1 MELGIIPLLL
11 ICFLFSFFFWGE
23 GGLRHHLPRLLI
35 VTNLHLK
42 TQNMLDVFLHVVT
55 CFLEL
60 LDISPWSHDLFNYII
75 LKIHYLG
82 GYHPHPVYLS
92 WLMITLS
99 TQVIELENFG
109 SFLSFSFLLLI
120 SCSQI

>member
-11 ICFLFSFFFWGE
+11 ICFLFSFFFLE
-23 GGLRHHLPRLLI
+23 GGIEASTTMFTDSYKSASQNSEHVGRILTCRYIFLRTVGHFPR
-35 VTNLHLK
+35 
-42 TQNMLDVFLHVVT
+42 
-55 CFLEL
+55 
-60 LDISPWSHDLFNYII
+60 SHDLFNYII

>member
-1 MELGIIPLLL
+1 MELGMIPLLL
-11 ICFLFSFFFWGE
+11 ICFLFSFFFL
-23 GGLRHHLPRLLI
+23 GGLGHQLPLLLI

-42 TQNMLDVFLHVVT
+42 SQNMLDVFLHVVT
-55 CFLEL
+55 YFAEL
-60 LDISPWSHDLFNYII
+60 LDSSTWSHDLFNYII

-99 TQVIELENFG
+99 TLVIELENFW
-109 SFLSFSFLLLI
+109 SFLSFSFSLLI